1 MLINYENNLLLKSRF
16 PLKSNVYFC
25 KNEIM
30 RRKIILNIYE
40 AFADQLKVE
49 HQKPLLDENLQFI
62 ITSLNKIDPII
73 EEIISAYEIDILS
86 LSYMEKEM
94 EMRIKFPEIW
104 KMQLQE
110 AKDSIASI
118 KSQIIDLETKHKVNI
133 TEIFKNYENQK
144 LSLDDFSKIV

>member
-1 MLINYENNLLLKSRF
+1 
-16 PLKSNVYFC
+16 
-25 KNEIM
+25 M

-94 EMRIKFPEIW
+94 EMHIKFPEIW